1 MGRDGCSA
9 DAAMVGRPM
18 CSMESRNSPIT
29 YFRRRRGGERAID
42 EVARI
47 YSWPIT
53 FYWCTA
59 DRGDFVC
66 ATKWLRGICHRSFM
80 THRAEPVCRS
90 LRRTRRSRDVSP
102 SLFLAPRTSETIHL
116 NRFLLVRFSV
126 LPSVLSFYAFFFLF
140 LFFFLSRR
148 HVPLYIKRFQW
159 RKFLL
164 WSNRLNVFYVRDI
177 CMSLSLRSDWL

>member
-1 MGRDGCSA
+1 MGRDGCSGE
-9 DAAMVGRPM
+9 AAMEGRPM

-29 YFRRRRGGERAID
+29 YFRRRRGGERTID

-116 NRFLLVRFSV
+116 NRFLLVLCSRRFYRFM
-126 LPSVLSFYAFFFLF
+126 PFFSL
-140 LFFFLSRR
+140 LFFFFSLSLSRR
-148 HVPLYIKRFQW
+148 HCI
-159 RKFLL
+159 
-164 WSNRLNVFYVRDI
+164 
-177 CMSLSLRSDWL
+177 

>member
-1 MGRDGCSA
+1 
-9 DAAMVGRPM
+9 M

-29 YFRRRRGGERAID
+29 YFRRRRGGERTID

-102 SLFLAPRTSETIHL
+102 SLFLAPRTSKTIHL
-116 NRFLLVRFSV
+116 NRFLLVLCSRRFYR
-126 LPSVLSFYAFFFLF
+126 FM
-140 LFFFLSRR
+140 LFFFSFSLLS
-148 HVPLYIKRFQW
+148 PLYIKRFQW
-159 RKFLL
+159 RKFFYCDRTA
-164 WSNRLNVFYVRDI
+164 SNVFTFVT
-177 CMSLSLRSDWL
+177 CVWVSVWG

>member
-1 MGRDGCSA
+1 
-9 DAAMVGRPM
+9 M

-29 YFRRRRGGERAID
+29 YFRRRRGGERTID

-116 NRFLLVRFSV
+116 NRFLLVLCSRRFYRFM
-126 LPSVLSFYAFFFLF
+126 PFFFFFL
-140 LFFFLSRR
+140 LSRR

-164 WSNRLNVFYVRDI
+164 WSNRLECITFLTYVWV
-177 CMSLSLRSDWL
+177 SLWG

>member
-1 MGRDGCSA
+1 
-9 DAAMVGRPM
+9 M

-29 YFRRRRGGERAID
+29 YFRRRRGGERTID

-116 NRFLLVRFSV
+116 NRFLLVLCSRRFYRFMPFFS
-126 LPSVLSFYAFFFLF
+126 LLFFFFLF
-140 LFFFLSRR
+140 LSLVAIVYKEVSMEE
-148 HVPLYIKRFQW
+148 VL
-159 RKFLL
+159 LL
-164 WSNRLNVFYVRDI
+164 WSNRLECIYVRDM
-177 CMSLSLRSDWL
+177 CMSLCLRLNWL

>member
-1 MGRDGCSA
+1 MGCSVVSYKWKGVL
-9 DAAMVGRPM
+9 DVRWKV
-18 CSMESRNSPIT
+18 ETRRSRISEGG
-29 YFRRRRGGERAID
+29 GGERTID

-90 LRRTRRSRDVSP
+90 LRRTRRSRRMP
-102 SLFLAPRTSETIHL
+102 SLFLAPDHR
-116 NRFLLVRFSV
+116 
-126 LPSVLSFYAFFFLF
+126 
-140 LFFFLSRR
+140 
-148 HVPLYIKRFQW
+148 KRFTW
-159 RKFLL
+159 IVASSRSALCVFGLL
-164 WSNRLNVFYVRDI
+164 FYVR
-177 CMSLSLRSDWL
+177 LPPPPPFLVSDCVTKSFQ

>member
-1 MGRDGCSA
+1 
-9 DAAMVGRPM
+9 M

-29 YFRRRRGGERAID
+29 YFRRRRGGERTID

-116 NRFLLVRFSV
+116 NRFLLVLCSRRFYRFM
-126 LPSVLSFYAFFFLF
+126 PFFFLF
-140 LFFFLSRR
+140 SSLSSSCTIVYKEVSMEEVLTVIEPPRM
-148 HVPLYIKRFQW
+148 Y
-159 RKFLL
+159 
-164 WSNRLNVFYVRDI
+164 YVLDI
-177 CMSLSLRSDWL
+177 CMSLSLRLNWL